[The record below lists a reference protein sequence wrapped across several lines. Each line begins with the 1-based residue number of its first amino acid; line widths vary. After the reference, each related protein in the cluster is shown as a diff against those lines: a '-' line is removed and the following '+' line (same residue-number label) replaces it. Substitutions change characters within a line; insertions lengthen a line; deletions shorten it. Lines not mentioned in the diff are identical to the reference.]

1 MKDENK
7 EVKVEEVSIDDAT
20 ETVATPVE
28 NSEIEKLT
36 AQLADMNDKYL
47 RLAAELENTRRRSA
61 LDAESRAR
69 NRAMSVA
76 QKILP
81 VMDAVNAAQ
90 KHAPDDEGIKSMAM
104 ALESAF
110 REIGITKIESIGQP
124 LNPMHHNA
132 IQVIQSPEHTSNTI
146 IDEMQSGYMFGDT
159 VLRTAM
165 VIVWLNCW
173 LTCCSVGLFIGLL
186 PGNGGNWSRCLGSFA
201 YCGGI
206 GGL

>member
-1 MKDENK
+1 MTDDKK
-7 EVKVEEVSIDDAT
+7 EVQIEEVSIDDANNNSD
-20 ETVATPVE
+20 TVVE
-28 NSEIEKLT
+28 NSEVEKLQS
-36 AQLADMNDKYL
+36 QLADMNDKYL

-81 VMDAVNAAQ
+81 VMDAVNVALT
-90 KHAPDDEGIKSMAM
+90 HTPDDEGIKSMAM

-110 REIGITKIESIGQP
+110 KEIGITKIESVGQP

-132 IQVIQSPEHTSNTI
+132 IQVIESPEHASNI
-146 IDEMQSGYMFGDT
+146 VVDEMQSGYMFGDT

-165 VIVWLNCW
+165 VIV
-173 LTCCSVGLFIGLL
+173 
-186 PGNGGNWSRCLGSFA
+186 A
-201 YCGGI
+201 K
-206 GGL
+206 